1 MNTKIIATVGP
12 KSESLKDLTSLLE
25 AGVDIVRVNFS
36 HASFEQFERIKKIIT
51 GFNKKSDRKILLIQ
65 DLQGPRIRVGTLPA
79 EGLNLK
85 DGEMASF
92 SYGVKSKVYDGKVI
106 PIDSA
111 SLHADIKKG
120 DPLFL
125 CNGDIEITVTE
136 VKHKIIRG
144 VIIRGGLL
152 TSNKGINIPD
162 TNLRAGGLTQK
173 DINDVNFGLKIGVDY
188 IALSFVQTAHDVERL
203 RKIIVNSKTSK
214 KAKIISKIER
224 GIALKNI
231 DSIIMASDAIMVARG
246 DLGIEIPIEDLP
258 IVQKNLVRHAHW
270 HDKPAIIATQV
281 MTSMIKNPH
290 PTRAEISDIANAVF
304 DGADMVMLSDE
315 TAVGENAV
323 EAVKILKK
331 VIERTEK
338 YIYKGNVI
346 D

>member
-1 MNTKIIATVGP
+1 M
-12 KSESLKDLTSLLE
+12 
-25 AGVDIVRVNFS
+25 
-36 HASFEQFERIKKIIT
+36 
-51 GFNKKSDRKILLIQ
+51 
-65 DLQGPRIRVGTLPA
+65 QGPRIRVGKLPVT
-79 EGLNLK
+79 GLILR

-92 SYGVKSKVYDGKVI
+92 SYGARNKIYDGKII

-111 SLHADIKKG
+111 SLHTDIKEG

-125 CNGDIEITVTE
+125 CNGDIEIKVTE
-136 VKHKIIRG
+136 VKNKVIKG
-144 VIIRGGLL
+144 LIIRGGLL
-152 TSNKGINIPD
+152 TSNKGINIPN
-162 TNLRAGGLTQK
+162 TNLRAGGLTKK
-173 DINDVNFGLKIGVDY
+173 DIIDVNFGLKSGVDY

-203 RKIIVNSKTSK
+203 RKIIVAANPKNK
-214 KAKIISKIER
+214 VKIISKIER

-231 DSIIMASDAIMVARG
+231 DEIISASDAIMVARG

-304 DGADMVMLSDE
+304 DGADMIMLSDE

-338 YIYKGNVI
+338 YIYKGNVN

>member
-12 KSESLKDLTSLLE
+12 KSESPKDLEALLK

-36 HASFEQFERIKKIIT
+36 HASFEQFIRIKKIVA
-51 GFNKKSDRKILLIQ
+51 GFNKKSSRKISLIL
-65 DLQGPRIRVGTLPA
+65 DLQGPRIRVGKLPA
-79 EGLNLK
+79 EGLILR
-85 DGEMASF
+85 DGETAAF
-92 SYGVKSKVYDGKVI
+92 SYGARNKIYDGKII

-125 CNGDIEITVTE
+125 CNGDIEISVTE
-136 VKHKIIRG
+136 VKNKIIRG
-144 VIIRGGLL
+144 LVLRGGLL

-162 TNLRAGGLTQK
+162 TNLKAGGLTKK
-173 DINDVNFGLKIGVDY
+173 DIADVNFGLKIGVDY
-188 IALSFVQTAHDVERL
+188 IALSFVQTANDVERL
-203 RKIIVNSKTSK
+203 RKIIASANLKNK
-214 KAKIISKIER
+214 IKIISKIER

-231 DSIIMASDAIMVARG
+231 DAIISKSDAIMVARG

-304 DGADMVMLSDE
+304 DGADLVMLSDE
-315 TAVGENAV
+315 TAVGEHAV

-346 D
+346 N